1 MKKTALHI
9 FFSIVIGISGGFL
22 LFDPE
27 SARSLWVG
35 GLFVSIGLYAII
47 FPHVLYSGDLRS
59 DWVTTAASL
68 SEVLFSQWLKPFAWL
83 LLPLSLL
90 TTLGFLA
97 DVKLSQLAV
106 GAGLLIIWYTI
117 AIIYSL
123 FSGKWSQEYKT
134 GIKGQRIRETAR
146 ETGSLSV
153 SVGSLP
159 TMGQTLFVAIFGSLS
174 IILTAS
180 AGWFALIII
189 LISILIPIYVLIKN
203 KGDLYGRSLQSEA
216 FFAEYFQPV
225 DEDQLHQRTISKLYW
240 IPGPV
245 RPLANTYL
253 ILSDRSGSIHRW
265 FWPLFLISVALTLYS
280 DLNSEWLALSLLILP
295 VLELFFIHRAT
306 HAAISSVFWIN
317 SRIYQFLAPVFVGL
331 RWTPWLIFTW
341 WLMGSPLTY
350 AFLIS
355 LNLLSLLGWTLIS
368 FSIHQFQISRL
379 RHA

>member
-1 MKKTALHI
+1 MKKSALYI
-9 FFSIVIGISGGFL
+9 FLSFVLGVTGGML

-35 GLFVSIGLYAII
+35 GMFVSIGLYAII

-59 DWVTTAASL
+59 DWMVKAASL
-68 SEVLFSQWLKPFAWL
+68 SEVLLSQWLKPAVWL
-83 LLPLSLL
+83 FIPLSLL
-90 TTLGFLA
+90 FTLGFLA
-97 DVKLSQLAV
+97 QIDLSQLLL
-106 GAGLLIIWYTI
+106 GGGLLIIWYTI
-117 AIIYSL
+117 ALIYSL
-123 FSGKWSQEYKT
+123 FTGKWSQEYKT
-134 GIKGQRIRETAR
+134 GIKGQKIRETAR
-146 ETGSLSV
+146 ETGSLSI

-159 TMGQTLFVAIFGSLS
+159 TMGQTLFVAVFGSLS

-189 LISILIPIYVLIKN
+189 VISAFAPIFILFKHRS
-203 KGDLYGRSLQSEA
+203 DLYGRSLQSEA
-216 FFAEYFQPV
+216 FFAEFFQPV
-225 DEDQLHQRTISKLYW
+225 DEEQLHQRTVSKLYW

-253 ILSDRSGSIHRW
+253 ILSDRNGSIHRW
-265 FWPLFLISVALTLYS
+265 FWPLFLIAVALNLYS
-280 DLNSEWLALSLLILP
+280 DLNNEWLALSLLILP

-317 SRIYQFLAPVFVGL
+317 SRVFQFLAPFFVGL

-341 WLMGSPLTY
+341 WLMGSPFTFT
-350 AFLIS
+350 FLIS
-355 LNLLSLLGWTLIS
+355 LNLLSLLGWTLLS